1 MAQAQTEGGP
11 IQSTFS
17 SNHAA
22 SSSMTENKP
31 SKLPVSKS
39 RRSLCSRPH
48 NGPETP
54 DSLVQRKFAVI
65 IAIALSIW
73 SFYVI
78 VGRVCTPMIRNRSA
92 SDLGRSVGAGTL
104 VGFVIL
110 WLFFSWSYIK
120 MIATP
125 PGYARDRI
133 NKSLPPDPANY
144 PQPYS
149 FNPNP
154 MQPNQEEGPDPSTW
168 APTMNLATQ
177 AIADWQPD
185 SSPEPFMGH
194 APPAGV
200 KDKPKKGVKD
210 WREVQRPVPHVDY
223 VPRWCRF
230 CEIVKPDRTHHC
242 RHCGT
247 CVMQFDHHCVWIG
260 QCVGWA
266 NHKFFIIFNLWTT
279 LYSFYIMILLI
290 ITEARSNSMDGQ
302 MIAMIVVAA
311 IFGLFAVSMLLTHVQ
326 LILSGR
332 TTVESFAARDQRE
345 REDALLQTEYG
356 YFWHNMEK
364 RKVRKK
370 WKEEWGGSPVDGR
383 WRYGTRMD
391 RWKEEMG
398 IGPLGWILP
407 IGSPQGDGLYFKS
420 NPKFGPHGEWLK
432 KKDWPTEL
440 SSV

>member
-1 MAQAQTEGGP
+1 MAQTATEGGP
-11 IQSTFS
+11 FQSIPM

-22 SSSMTENKP
+22 SSVMTENKP
-31 SKLPVSKS
+31 SKSPMSKIRLS
-39 RRSLCSRPH
+39 SCSRPR
-48 NGPETP
+48 NGPKTP
-54 DSLVQRKFAVI
+54 DPLIQRKSAVVVVF
-65 IAIALSIW
+65 ALSIW

-78 VGRVCTPMIRNRSA
+78 VGRMCTPMIRNRSD
-92 SDLGRSVGAGTL
+92 SGLGRSVGAGTL

-110 WLFFSWSYIK
+110 WLFSSWSYVK
-120 MIATP
+120 MIVTP
-125 PGYARDRI
+125 PGYARDKVH
-133 NKSLPPDPANY
+133 KSSPPDPANY
-144 PQPYS
+144 PQPYPI
-149 FNPNP
+149 NPNTV
-154 MQPNQEEGPDPSTW
+154 QPNQDQGPDPSIW

-177 AIADWQPD
+177 TVEDWHPN
-185 SSPEPFMGH
+185 SSSAPFTGQ
-194 APPAGV
+194 APPPET
-200 KDKPKKGVKD
+200 KDKQKKGLKD
-210 WREVQRPVPHVDY
+210 WREVQRPVPHVEY

-247 CVMQFDHHCVWIG
+247 CVMQFDHHCLWIG

-266 NHKFFIIFNLWTT
+266 NHKFFIIFNLWTA
-279 LYSFYIMILLI
+279 LYCFYIMILLI
-290 ITEARSNSMDGQ
+290 ITEARSNNMDGQ
-302 MIAMIVVAA
+302 MIALIIIAA
-311 IFGLFAVSMLLTHVQ
+311 IFGLFAVVMLLTHIQ

-332 TTVESFAARDQRE
+332 TTVESFAARDQHE
-345 REDALLQTEYG
+345 RENALLQTEYG

-391 RWKEEMG
+391 RWKQEMG
-398 IGPLGWILP
+398 IAPLGWILP
-407 IGSPQGDGLYFKS
+407 IGSPQGDGLHFKS

-440 SSV
+440 LTV

>member
-1 MAQAQTEGGP
+1 MAQSQTEGGL

-31 SKLPVSKS
+31 SKLPVSKT

-65 IAIALSIW
+65 IVFALSIW

-92 SDLGRSVGAGTL
+92 SDLGRSVGAGAL

-144 PQPYS
+144 PQPYAI
-149 FNPNP
+149 NPNT

-177 AIADWQPD
+177 AIDAWQPD
-185 SSPEPFMGH
+185 SSPEPFVGH

-210 WREVQRPVPHVDY
+210 WREVQRPVPHVDL
-223 VPRWCRF
+223 
-230 CEIVKPDRTHHC
+230 I
-242 RHCGT
+242 
-247 CVMQFDHHCVWIG
+247 
-260 QCVGWA
+260 
-266 NHKFFIIFNLWTT
+266 FFIISNLWTS

-398 IGPLGWILP
+398 ISPLGWILP

>member
-31 SKLPVSKS
+31 SKLPVSKT

-48 NGPETP
+48 NGPESP

-65 IAIALSIW
+65 IVFALSIW

-120 MIATP
+120 MIATS

-144 PQPYS
+144 PQPYA
-149 FNPNP
+149 FNPHT

-177 AIADWQPD
+177 AIDDWQPD
-185 SSPEPFMGH
+185 SSPEPFMSH
-194 APPAGV
+194 APRAGV

-210 WREVQRPVPHVDY
+210 WREIIAYGSGNAWD
-223 VPRWCRF
+223 
-230 CEIVKPDRTHHC
+230 
-242 RHCGT
+242 
-247 CVMQFDHHCVWIG
+247 G
-260 QCVGWA
+260 QTI
-266 NHKFFIIFNLWTT
+266 K
-279 LYSFYIMILLI
+279 
-290 ITEARSNSMDGQ
+290 SNSMDGQ
-302 MIAMIVVAA
+302 MIALIVVAA
-311 IFGLFAVSMLLTHVQ
+311 IFGLFAVTMLLTHVQ

-398 IGPLGWILP
+398 ISPLGWILP
-407 IGSPQGDGLYFKS
+407 IGNPQGDGLYFKS

-432 KKDWPTEL
+432 KRDWPTEL